1 MIRIFLT
8 GLTMFGAY
16 LFWTSVIYFY
26 SKMGVDVPGI
36 EVSYT
41 LVKWMLTVLVG
52 IMAWRMME
60 D

>member
-1 MIRIFLT
+1 VIRLFLT

-26 SKMGVDVPGI
+26 SKMGIDIPGI
-36 EVSYT
+36 EVSYGM
-41 LVKWMLTVLVG
+41 VKAFLTVIVG
-52 IMAWRMME
+52 YMAWKMME